1 MEYALTA
8 LLGVIIGVVAGW
20 LIGRGAALP
29 RITELQAQLGAE
41 KQKAELAAAQARE
54 ADSRA
59 ENERQRAERQFAS
72 LRAEHAAEM
81 DARHAEHRQALK
93 ADSDRWQER
102 FESLKAELGRL
113 QAESLAQKQSALAS
127 ENSRQIN
134 ELLEPVRR
142 QFAELGKLT
151 RESHTASEVGRREL
165 QGAFST
171 AMKLFQQ
178 QQQQAVEQM
187 QRQTEKI
194 SSDAA
199 ALGRALRGDNRAQG
213 RWGEMV
219 LEHILEE
226 SGLRRDHEFVLQNSR
241 AGSEGQQQR
250 PDVVV
255 QLPDERAVII
265 DSKVSLTAYA
275 AAVEAQDSDPAVAE
289 KLLTDHARSVRR
301 HVDELAA
308 KDYTASQPGA
318 VEMVMMFLPTDSSYM
333 AAVRSQPDLI
343 EYALRKRVAIITPSN
358 LMLSLKL
365 VYHLWQHERQ
375 ERNVEKIVARGNE
388 LYSRMAGFM
397 DSFTEIGT
405 MLGRVG
411 KVYETAEKRLTG
423 RGGLVSQFEMLRKL
437 GLTPKKRIRQAEIVE
452 EDAEGDDI
460 PAVLPADSDT
470 TGNILPQSSE

>member
-81 DARHAEHRQALK
+81 DARLAEHRQALK

-241 AGSEGQQQR
+241 AGSEG
-250 PDVVV
+250 
-255 QLPDERAVII
+255 
-265 DSKVSLTAYA
+265 
-275 AAVEAQDSDPAVAE
+275 
-289 KLLTDHARSVRR
+289 
-301 HVDELAA
+301 
-308 KDYTASQPGA
+308 
-318 VEMVMMFLPTDSSYM
+318 
-333 AAVRSQPDLI
+333 
-343 EYALRKRVAIITPSN
+343 
-358 LMLSLKL
+358 
-365 VYHLWQHERQ
+365 HEDFF
-375 ERNVEKIVARGNE
+375 K
-388 LYSRMAGFM
+388 
-397 DSFTEIGT
+397 
-405 MLGRVG
+405 
-411 KVYETAEKRLTG
+411 
-423 RGGLVSQFEMLRKL
+423 
-437 GLTPKKRIRQAEIVE
+437 P
-452 EDAEGDDI
+452 
-460 PAVLPADSDT
+460 
-470 TGNILPQSSE
+470 